1 MGILLRTKK
10 KIFWCGIFPII
21 ASFLRKGRTRLV
33 REPRIDLLNLFPF
46 NPTIFLNKKFTRP
59 NLFILATLLFF
70 FSFIGSLV
78 KPYTIHVPNI

>member
-33 REPRIDLLNLFPF
+33 REPRIDDTDQ
-46 NPTIFLNKKFTRP
+46 TIC
-59 NLFILATLLFF
+59 
-70 FSFIGSLV
+70 
-78 KPYTIHVPNI
+78 